1 MIPLKLQLKNFL
13 SYGSELQTV
22 NFEPYNLICLSGKN
36 GHGKSALL
44 DAMCWAVWG
53 EARKVSAAS
62 KPDMGL
68 LRLGQRN
75 MKVVFDFE
83 FNQRRYRIRREF
95 SFSYNKAYAVLE
107 FGLINTQ
114 NIPETQSNLNNLDS
128 QDTKINQNSQ
138 ETQDNLS
145 SQDYSGQDIS
155 TQDTQNSPA
164 KLDNSEFIPLT
175 EKTIKATQEKIE
187 ATLGLNFD
195 AFVNSAFLRQGHS
208 NEFSKKSPGE
218 RKQILGAILGISKYE
233 NLRKLAL
240 EKIRLAEAD
249 KSALVKLQQH
259 WEAELAKLPEIQA
272 NFTQTKSE
280 LKLLVVQEQNLS
292 LEKQACTIK
301 LAELNSLQLDY
312 QQKFNKFLEIRTA
325 WRQAHK
331 LQLNLAQLKQDPEKL
346 LAQQKVLQQQLA
358 AYQLAQQQELQLRE
372 QLLQL
377 RSQTQSSLNQQQLQ
391 LEQLKAQSLQS
402 QQSLTQLEQQQAKL
416 KLEQAQLE
424 ITINTQVSFIN
435 LNGIIT
441 SEFKLFERKFERR
454 KELYQQLISQGN
466 FCQNKLANLK
476 AQADINYGLSKIS
489 QGELALTNLRVEN
502 SRNVSREQTVH
513 CARNLVCDLCEQV
526 IAVDQQ
532 AILNLKLQVRVQN
545 LQQVIQQIAQLLK
558 IIKTQLMTQHTEL
571 QAQLKIRETVA
582 IAQANLI
589 DLQAKSEIMQ
599 VQQVNLITE
608 YNTSKLTTNELLA
621 QLEQAQILFTQA
633 QQKFDLAVTR
643 LEQAVQVLNYNPE
656 QQIKLTQELAQL
668 TQLLPQ
674 LQNLQTEQ
682 NLQQQRLAEISNLI
696 KHLKQLNHQLKLLIP
711 VVEQVARLEQELA
724 SLAERK
730 LVLVQLLGGLENQQT
745 KLLQLQVQHQAQVK
759 QLASLDL
766 DLLDYKE
773 IALALGKDGIQAL
786 LIEEAVPEIEREAN
800 ILLAKLTDNQMQL
813 TIESLRDLKKGGSKE
828 TLDIKISDSMGIRP
842 YEMFSGGEAFRID
855 FALRIAISKLLVQ
868 RAGTSLQTLMI
879 DEGFGS
885 QDEEGLGYVMDA
897 IYKIQDDFAKI
908 IIVSHLSAIKNQFP
922 VHFMVEKGAT
932 GSQITVL
939 HQA

>member
-44 DAMCWAVWG
+44 DAMCWAIWG

-95 SFSYNKAYAVLE
+95 SFSYNKAYAILE
-107 FGLINTQ
+107 FGLINAQ
-114 NIPETQSNLNNLDS
+114 NISDQA
-128 QDTKINQNSQ
+128 
-138 ETQDNLS
+138 
-145 SQDYSGQDIS
+145 IS
-155 TQDTQNSPA
+155 TQDIQNYQANSIPINQ
-164 KLDNSEFIPLT
+164 DNSNNLDFIPLT

-249 KSALVKLQQH
+249 KSALIKLQQH
-259 WEAELAKLPEIQA
+259 WEAELAKLPELQISL
-272 NFTQTKSE
+272 TQTNTE
-280 LKLLVVQEQNLS
+280 LKLLDAQAQNLNF
-292 LEKQACTIK
+292 EKQACAIK
-301 LAELNSLQLDY
+301 LVELNSLQLDY
-312 QQKFNKFLEIRTA
+312 QQKFNNLLDFKTA

-331 LQLNLAQLKQDPEKL
+331 LQLNLAQLNQDPEKL
-346 LAQQKVLQQQLA
+346 LAQQKTDQQQLA
-358 AYQLAQQQELQLRE
+358 AYQTAQQQELQLRE
-372 QLLQL
+372 QLLKLKFQA
-377 RSQTQSSLNQQQLQ
+377 QSSLNQQQLQ
-391 LEQLKAQSLQS
+391 LEQLKAQAMQS
-402 QQSLTQLEQQQAKL
+402 QQALIQLEQQQAKL
-416 KLEQAQLE
+416 THEQTQLKLN
-424 ITINTQVSFIN
+424 ISTQVNFIN
-435 LNGIIT
+435 LNGIIN
-441 SEFKLFERKFERR
+441 SEFKLFERKFEQR
-454 KELYQQLISQGN
+454 KEIYQQLISQGN
-466 FCQNKLANLK
+466 FCQHKLANFK
-476 AQADINYGLSKIS
+476 AQFSASLDLSQAQVLPYEK
-489 QGELALTNLRVEN
+489 N
-502 SRNVSREQTVH
+502 QT
-513 CARNLVCDLCEQV
+513 CDLCEQV
-526 IAVDQQ
+526 ITAEQQ
-532 AILNLKLQVRVQN
+532 AILNLKLQVRVQS
-545 LQQVIQQIAQLLK
+545 LQLVIQQIAKLLK
-558 IIKTQLMTQHTEL
+558 NIKAQLVIQHADL

-582 IAQANLI
+582 IAQANLL
-589 DLQAKSEIMQ
+589 DLRAKSATI
-599 VQQVNLITE
+599 
-608 YNTSKLTTNELLA
+608 LA
-621 QLEQAQILFTQA
+621 QLTSLTGEYSAQKSTVNQLLLQLEPAQLLFTQA
-633 QQKFDLAVTR
+633 QQKFDLAVIQ
-643 LEQAVQVLNYNPE
+643 LEQQIQALNYNSE
-656 QQIKLTQELAQL
+656 QHAKLAQELAQL
-668 TQLLPQ
+668 ELLLPQ
-674 LQNLQTEQ
+674 LQNLQAEQ
-682 NLQQQRLAEISNLI
+682 NLQQQRLIEISGLV
-696 KHLKQLNHQLKLLIP
+696 KQLKQLNHKLKLLIP
-711 VVEQVARLEQELA
+711 VVNLVATLEQQLA
-724 SLAERK
+724 NLTERK
-730 LVLVQLLGGLENQQT
+730 LALTQLLGGLENQQA
-745 KLLQLQVQHQAQVK
+745 KLLQLQVQYQVQIK

-813 TIESLRDLKKGGSKE
+813 IIESLRDLKKGGSKE
-828 TLDIKISDSMGIRP
+828 TLEIKISDSMGIRP

-868 RAGTSLQTLMI
+868 RAGTSLQTLII

-885 QDEEGLGYVMDA
+885 QDEEGLAYVMDA
-897 IYKIQDDFAKI
+897 IYKIQDDFAKV

-922 VHFMVEKGAT
+922 VHFTVEKGAT

-939 HQA
+939 HQD

>member
-13 SYGSELQTV
+13 SYGSELQTI

-95 SFSYNKAYAVLE
+95 SFSYNKAYAILE
-107 FGLINTQ
+107 FGLINIPNLPDFKISKDTVTNLDIQ
-114 NIPETQSNLNNLDS
+114 NNLNNLDH
-128 QDTKINQNSQ
+128 
-138 ETQDNLS
+138 
-145 SQDYSGQDIS
+145 SGQALDHILSNSS
-155 TQDTQNSPA
+155 TQDINNP
-164 KLDNSEFIPLT
+164 EFIPLT

-187 ATLGLNFD
+187 TTLGLNFD

-218 RKQILGAILGISKYE
+218 RKQVLGAILGISKYE

-240 EKIRLAEAD
+240 EKIRLAETD
-249 KSALVKLQQH
+249 KLALDKLQQH
-259 WEAELAKLPEIQA
+259 WAAELNKLPEIQT
-272 NFTQTKSE
+272 NFAQTQAE
-280 LKLLVVQEQNLS
+280 LKLLNTQVQDLS
-292 LEKQACTIK
+292 LEKQTCTIK
-301 LAELNSLQLDY
+301 LAELSSSQLDY
-312 QQKFNKFLEIRTA
+312 QQKFNNLLEISMA

-331 LQLNLAQLKQDPEKL
+331 LQLNLAQIKQNPEKL
-346 LAQQKVLQQQLA
+346 LAQQKILQQQLVT
-358 AYQLAQQQELQLRE
+358 YQITQQQELQLRE
-372 QLLQL
+372 ELLQL
-377 RSQTQSSLNQQQLQ
+377 KSQTQGSLNQQQLQ
-391 LEQLKAQSLQS
+391 LEQLKARTIQA
-402 QQSLTQLEQQQAKL
+402 QQSLAQLAQQQAQL
-416 KLEQAQLE
+416 KFEQAQLE
-424 ITINTQVSFIN
+424 LNINTQVNFIDF
-435 LNGIIT
+435 NGIN
-441 SEFKLFERKFERR
+441 SSDFKLFEKKFEQR
-454 KELYQQLISQGN
+454 KEFYQQLISQGN
-466 FCQNKLANLK
+466 FCQSKLANLK
-476 AQADINYGLSKIS
+476 TQFIVNHSLSKIS
-489 QGELALTNLRVEN
+489 LAELKSLN
-502 SRNVSREQTVH
+502 SLAIPSVSGGHRDKLLEQVVH
-513 CARNLVCDLCEQV
+513 STANLVCDLCEQV
-526 IAVDQQ
+526 ITADQQ
-532 AILNLKLQVRVQN
+532 AILNFKLQTCMQN
-545 LQQVIQQIAQLLK
+545 LQQVIQQIARLLK
-558 IIKTQLMTQHTEL
+558 IIKAQLVIQHTEL
-571 QAQLKIRETVA
+571 QEQLKMRETVA
-582 IAQANLI
+582 VAQANLVG
-589 DLQAKSEIMQ
+589 LRTKSEITL
-599 VQQVNLITE
+599 VQLTNLVIE
-608 YNTSKLTTNELLA
+608 YNSQELTARGLLA
-621 QLEQAQILFTQA
+621 QLESTQLLFAQA
-633 QQKFDLAVTR
+633 QQNFNLAVTQ
-643 LEQAVQVLNYNPE
+643 LEQTIQDLNYSPE
-656 QQIKLTQELAQL
+656 QHIKLSQELAQL
-668 TQLLPQ
+668 EQLLPQ
-674 LQNLQTEQ
+674 LQNLQITQ
-682 NLQQQRLAEISNLI
+682 DLQQQRLIEISKLV
-696 KHLKQLNHQLKLLIP
+696 KLLKQLNHKIKPLIP
-711 VVEQVARLEQELA
+711 MTNQIMQLEQNLA

-730 LVLVQLLGGLENQQT
+730 LSLTQSLGGLENQQT
-745 KLLQLQVQHQAQVK
+745 KLLQLQAQYQVQVK

-800 ILLAKLTDNQMQL
+800 ILLARLTDNQMQL

-922 VHFMVEKGAT
+922 VHFTVEKSAT
-932 GSQITVL
+932 GSQITIL
-939 HQA
+939 HQD

>member
-13 SYGSELQTV
+13 SYGSELQTI

-83 FNQRRYRIRREF
+83 FNQRKYRIRREF

-114 NIPETQSNLNNLDS
+114 NLPESTDQTLNPDLSNSN
-128 QDTKINQNSQ
+128 
-138 ETQDNLS
+138 TQDNS
-145 SQDYSGQDIS
+145 
-155 TQDTQNSPA
+155 N
-164 KLDNSEFIPLT
+164 NFEFMPLT

-218 RKQILGAILGISKYE
+218 RKQVLGAILGTSKYE

-240 EKIRLAEAD
+240 EKIRLAETD
-249 KSALVKLQQH
+249 KLALDKLQQH
-259 WEAELAKLPEIQA
+259 WATELNKLPEIQT
-272 NFTQTKSE
+272 NFAQTQAE
-280 LKLLVVQEQNLS
+280 LKLLDTQIQDLS
-292 LEKQACTIK
+292 LEKQTCAIK
-301 LAELNSLQLDY
+301 LAELSGSRLDY
-312 QQKFNKFLEIRTA
+312 QQKFNNLLELRTA
-325 WRQAHK
+325 WRQEHK
-331 LQLNLAQLKQDPEKL
+331 LQLNLAQIKQNPEKL
-346 LAQQKVLQQQLA
+346 LAQQKVLQQQLV
-358 AYQLAQQQELQLRE
+358 AYQITQQQELQLRE

-377 RSQTQSSLNQQQLQ
+377 KSQTQGSLNQQQLQ
-391 LEQLKAQSLQS
+391 LEQLKARTIQA
-402 QQSLTQLEQQQAKL
+402 QQSLAQLAQQQAQL
-416 KLEQAQLE
+416 KLEQTQLE
-424 ITINTQVSFIN
+424 LNINTQASFIN
-435 LNGIIT
+435 LNGIN
-441 SEFKLFERKFERR
+441 SSDFKLFEKKFEQR

-466 FCQNKLANLK
+466 FCQSKLANLK
-476 AQADINYGLSKIS
+476 EQLLSRTADTIDVVGT
-489 QGELALTNLRVEN
+489 ATCN
-502 SRNVSREQTVH
+502 S
-513 CARNLVCDLCEQV
+513 CEQS
-526 IAVDQQ
+526 ITSEQQ
-532 AILNLKLQVRVQN
+532 ARLNIKLQARIQN
-545 LQQVIQQIAQLLK
+545 LQQVIKQIGQILKNIKAQLV
-558 IIKTQLMTQHTEL
+558 TQYADL
-571 QAQLKIRETVA
+571 QAQLKARETVA
-582 IAQANLI
+582 IAQANLL
-589 DLQAKSEIMQ
+589 DLRAKSAVILVQLTNLIIEYNSQESTTSELLLQLEQ
-599 VQQVNLITE
+599 VQLLFTRAQQKFNLSVTQLEQTIQDLNYSPEQQV
-608 YNTSKLTTNELLA
+608 KLSQKLA
-621 QLEQAQILFTQA
+621 QLE
-633 QQKFDLAVTR
+633 
-643 LEQAVQVLNYNPE
+643 
-656 QQIKLTQELAQL
+656 
-668 TQLLPQ
+668 QLLPQ
-674 LQNLQTEQ
+674 LQNLQLVQ
-682 NLQQQRLAEISNLI
+682 NLQQQRLIEISNLI
-696 KHLKQLNHQLKLLIP
+696 KQLKQLNHKLKLLAT
-711 VVEQVARLEQELA
+711 VVEQVAKSEQELT
-724 SLAERK
+724 SLSERK
-730 LVLVQLLGGLENQQT
+730 LTLTQLLGGLENQQT
-745 KLLQLQVQHQAQVK
+745 KLLQLQAQYQVQVK

-800 ILLAKLTDNQMQL
+800 ILLARLTDNQMQL

-855 FALRIAISKLLVQ
+855 FALRIAISKLLAQ

-922 VHFMVEKGAT
+922 VHFTVEKSAT
-932 GSQITVL
+932 GSQITIL
-939 HQA
+939 HQD

>member
-1 MIPLKLQLKNFL
+1 MIPLKLQIKNFL

-107 FGLINTQ
+107 FGLINTPEIQ
-114 NIPETQSNLNNLDS
+114 NNFNNLDLR
-128 QDTKINQNSQ
+128 DTRDNLH
-138 ETQDNLS
+138 TQD
-145 SQDYSGQDIS
+145 YQDIS
-155 TQDTQNSPA
+155 THATQDSPA
-164 KLDNSEFIPLT
+164 KFDNSEFIPLT
-175 EKTIKATQEKIE
+175 EKTIKATQAKIE
-187 ATLGLNFD
+187 ATLGLDFD

-218 RKQILGAILGISKYE
+218 RKQVLGAILGISKYE

-249 KSALVKLQQH
+249 KSASVKLQQH
-259 WEAELAKLPEIQA
+259 WEAELAKLPEIQT
-272 NFTQTKSE
+272 NFTQIKIE
-280 LKLLVVQEQNLS
+280 LKLLGEQEQS
-292 LEKQACTIK
+292 LLIERQNCVLK
-301 LAELNSLQLDY
+301 LAELNNLQLDY
-312 QQKFNKFLEIRTA
+312 QQKFKQFLEVRTA

-346 LAQQKVLQQQLA
+346 IAQQKALQQKLTT
-358 AYQLAQQQELQLRE
+358 YQIAQQQALNLRE

-377 RSQTQSSLNQQQLQ
+377 RSQTQGSLNQQQLQ
-391 LEQLKAQSLQS
+391 LEQLKARAIQS
-402 QQSLTQLEQQQAKL
+402 QQNLNQLEQQQTKL
-416 KLEQAQLE
+416 TLEQAQLALNLE
-424 ITINTQVSFIN
+424 TQVDFIN
-435 LNGIIT
+435 LNGINS
-441 SEFKLFERKFERR
+441 SEFKLFEKKFEQR

-466 FCQNKLANLK
+466 FCQSKLANLK
-476 AQADINYGLSKIS
+476 AQYGPEQDSSSAVSPKQVVS
-489 QGELALTNLRVEN
+489 SEN
-502 SRNVSREQTVH
+502 Q
-513 CARNLVCDLCEQV
+513 LICDLCEQV
-526 IAVDQQ
+526 ITTDQQ
-532 AILNLKLQVRVQN
+532 AILKLKLQARVQN
-545 LQQVIQQIAQLLK
+545 LQQAIQQIAQLLK
-558 IIKTQLMTQHTEL
+558 IIKAQLVTQYAEL
-571 QAQLKIRETVA
+571 QAQLKIREAVA
-582 IAQANLI
+582 IAQANLL
-589 DLQAKSEIMQ
+589 DLRTKSELLT
-599 VQQVNLITE
+599 VQLHNLFSE
-608 YNTSKLTTNELLA
+608 YNTQKLTTSALLV
-621 QLEQAQILFTQA
+621 QSEQAQLLYTQA
-633 QQKFDLAVTR
+633 QQKFNLAVTQ
-643 LEQAVQVLNYNPE
+643 LEQNLQALNYSPDQQAKLE
-656 QQIKLTQELAQL
+656 QELTQLA
-668 TQLLPQ
+668 QLLPQ
-674 LQNLQTEQ
+674 LQNLQTVQ
-682 NLQQQRLAEISNLI
+682 NLQQQRLTEIGNLVQQ
-696 KHLKQLNHQLKLLIP
+696 LKQLDHQLKLLTP
-711 VVEQVARLEQELA
+711 VVAQVAKLEQDLA
-724 SLAERK
+724 RFAERK
-730 LVLVQLLGGLENQQT
+730 LNLAQLLGGLENQQT
-745 KLLQLQVQHQAQVK
+745 KLLQLQAQYQIQVK
-759 QLASLDL
+759 QVANLDL

-855 FALRIAISKLLVQ
+855 FALRIAISKLLAQ

-897 IYKIQDDFAKI
+897 IYKIQADFAKI
-908 IIVSHLSAIKNQFP
+908 IIVSHLPALKNQFP
-922 VHFMVEKGAT
+922 VHFMIEKSAT
-932 GSQITVL
+932 GSQITIS
-939 HQA
+939 HQD

>member
-44 DAMCWAVWG
+44 DAMCWAIWG

-95 SFSYNKAYAVLE
+95 SFSYNKAYAILE
-107 FGLINTQ
+107 FGLINAQ
-114 NIPETQSNLNNLDS
+114 NISDQA
-128 QDTKINQNSQ
+128 
-138 ETQDNLS
+138 
-145 SQDYSGQDIS
+145 IS
-155 TQDTQNSPA
+155 TQDTQNYQANSIPINQ
-164 KLDNSEFIPLT
+164 DNSNNLDFIPLT

-240 EKIRLAEAD
+240 EKIRLAETD

-259 WEAELAKLPEIQA
+259 WEAELAKLPELQISL
-272 NFTQTKSE
+272 TQTNTE
-280 LKLLVVQEQNLS
+280 LKLLDAQAQNLNF
-292 LEKQACTIK
+292 EKQACAIK
-301 LAELNSLQLDY
+301 LVELNSLQLDY
-312 QQKFNKFLEIRTA
+312 QQKFNNLLDFKTA

-331 LQLNLAQLKQDPEKL
+331 LQLNLAQLNQDPEKL
-346 LAQQKVLQQQLA
+346 LAQQKTDQQQLA
-358 AYQLAQQQELQLRE
+358 AYQTAQQQELQLRE
-372 QLLQL
+372 QLLKLKFQA
-377 RSQTQSSLNQQQLQ
+377 QSSLNQQQLQ
-391 LEQLKAQSLQS
+391 LEQLKAQTMQS
-402 QQSLTQLEQQQAKL
+402 QQALVQLEQQQAKL
-416 KLEQAQLE
+416 TFEQTQSKLN
-424 ITINTQVSFIN
+424 ISTQVNFIN
-435 LNGIIT
+435 LNGIIN
-441 SEFKLFERKFERR
+441 SEFKLFEKKFEQR
-454 KELYQQLISQGN
+454 KEIYQQLISQGN
-466 FCQNKLANLK
+466 FCQHKLANFK
-476 AQADINYGLSKIS
+476 EQVDTNHGLSKIS
-489 QGELALTNLRVEN
+489 LGEFTPINLIVEGN
-502 SRNVSREQTVH
+502 QNVLREQI
-513 CARNLVCDLCEQV
+513 RSNEKNRVCDLCEQV
-526 IAVDQQ
+526 ITAEQQ

-545 LQQVIQQIAQLLK
+545 LQLVIQQIAKLLK
-558 IIKTQLMTQHTEL
+558 NIKAQLVTQHADL

-582 IAQANLI
+582 IAQANLL
-589 DLQAKSEIMQ
+589 DLRAKSATI
-599 VQQVNLITE
+599 
-608 YNTSKLTTNELLA
+608 LA
-621 QLEQAQILFTQA
+621 QLTSLTGEYSAQKSTVNQLLLQLEPAQLLFTQA
-633 QQKFDLAVTR
+633 QQKFDLAVMQ
-643 LEQAVQVLNYNPE
+643 LEQQIQALNYNSE
-656 QQIKLTQELAQL
+656 QHAKLAQELAQL
-668 TQLLPQ
+668 ELLLPQ
-674 LQNLQTEQ
+674 LQNLQAEQ
-682 NLQQQRLAEISNLI
+682 NLQQQRLIEISGLV
-696 KHLKQLNHQLKLLIP
+696 KQLKQLNHKLKLLIP
-711 VVEQVARLEQELA
+711 VVNLVATLEQQLA
-724 SLAERK
+724 NLTERK
-730 LVLVQLLGGLENQQT
+730 LALTQLLGGLENQQA
-745 KLLQLQVQHQAQVK
+745 KLLQLQVQYQAQIK

-813 TIESLRDLKKGGSKE
+813 IIESLRDLKKGGSKE
-828 TLDIKISDSMGIRP
+828 TLEIKISDSMGIRP

-868 RAGTSLQTLMI
+868 RAGTSLQTLII

-885 QDEEGLGYVMDA
+885 QDEEGLAYVMDA
-897 IYKIQDDFAKI
+897 IYKIQDDFAKV

-922 VHFMVEKGAT
+922 VHFTVEKGAT

-939 HQA
+939 HQD